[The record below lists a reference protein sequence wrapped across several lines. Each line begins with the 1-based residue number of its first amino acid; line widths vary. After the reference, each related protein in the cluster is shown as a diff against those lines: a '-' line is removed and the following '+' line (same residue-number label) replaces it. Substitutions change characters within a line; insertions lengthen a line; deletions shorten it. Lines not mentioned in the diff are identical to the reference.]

1 MNIWTWILFALGG
14 SLVTVLLRGPGRNA
28 QRRYEQYYKGGGK
41 MLEDYDAEAK
51 EIEKY
56 SR

>member
-1 MNIWTWILFALGG
+1 MNIWTWILLVVGG
-14 SLVTVLLRGPGRNA
+14 GLVTVLLRGPGCNA
-28 QRRYEQYYKGGGK
+28 QRRYERYYKGGGK